1 MEEKS
6 FCSRRTSLSKCSL
19 VFSPRF
25 SFTVRAFPR
34 SNADAAPIRIRF
46 ARANPRRLSS
56 RAEKKRILRFP
67 KEQFF
72 FSKYLSFPR
81 YCATGKKEGKFFQR
95 RLSPFHEKKKNNT
108 RFNKYLYIRE
118 KMSILTYYMYII
130 CISYYISSNR
140 QSIINVQQLKYLSRL
155 SS

>member
-1 MEEKS
+1 MLDETGWRRRAFARGEPRYRNALWS
-6 FCSRRTSLSKCSL
+6 FHHDSLSPCAL
-19 VFSPRF
+19 FH
-25 SFTVRAFPR
+25 
-34 SNADAAPIRIRF
+34 AATPIRIRF

-67 KEQFF
+67 KEQFS

-118 KMSILTYYMYII
+118 KMSILTYYMYITL
-130 CISYYISSNR
+130 R
-140 QSIINVQQLKYLSRL
+140 SI
-155 SS
+155 